1 MITPRLQ
8 FHWLKAGHCNHPEC
22 IAMRGGRWQSVMF
35 PALCGLLIH
44 PTRGNILFDT
54 GYSQHFMQAT
64 QPFPERLY
72 RWTTPMTLA
81 PEEVLTQQLAQ
92 LGIRAGDINYVVISH
107 VHGDHIAGLCD
118 FPNAKLIIS
127 RAEYDSASSMS
138 RLGGLMHGFLS
149 ALLPPDF
156 ADRVIFAEDSA
167 SLGLPAELA
176 ALRNGFDIFGDGSL
190 IAIPLPGHS
199 QGQIGIS
206 FKRHDD
212 RRIFLVA
219 DACWSIEALKN
230 NQLPTWFASRI
241 FSSVRQYQQ
250 SFAALQKVACI
261 ADGAVLLPSH
271 CKQSW
276 EHLNGGQQA

>member
-1 MITPRLQ
+1 
-8 FHWLKAGHCNHPEC
+8 
-22 IAMRGGRWQSVMF
+22 MF

-54 GYSQHFMQAT
+54 GYSNHFLQAT

-92 LGIRAGDINYVVISH
+92 LGIQSTDINYVVISH
-107 VHGDHIAGLCD
+107 VHGDHIAGLRD
-118 FPNAKLIIS
+118 FPYAKLIIS
-127 RAEYDSASSMS
+127 RVEYDSASSMS

-156 ADRVIFAEDSA
+156 AERVIFVEDSV
-167 SLGLPAELA
+167 SLNLPAELA
-176 ALRNGFDIFGDGSL
+176 ALGTGFDIFGDRSL

-199 QGQIGIS
+199 KGQIGVS

-219 DACWSIEALKN
+219 DACWSMGALKN

-241 FSSVRQYQQ
+241 FSNVRQYQQ
-250 SFAALQKVACI
+250 SFLGLRKVSTI

-271 CKQSW
+271 CQQSW
-276 EHLNGGQQA
+276 EYLNGGQQT